1 MEYLRGLLLVHLW
14 VLGRLKQMSFDLG
27 LLAVICMYVNLSMRV
42 QLFVRER
49 GRERDLYFDL
59 VLGLGI

>member
-1 MEYLRGLLLVHLW
+1 
-14 VLGRLKQMSFDLG
+14 MSFDLG

-49 GRERDLYFDL
+49 EREGF
-59 VLGLGI
+59 VF